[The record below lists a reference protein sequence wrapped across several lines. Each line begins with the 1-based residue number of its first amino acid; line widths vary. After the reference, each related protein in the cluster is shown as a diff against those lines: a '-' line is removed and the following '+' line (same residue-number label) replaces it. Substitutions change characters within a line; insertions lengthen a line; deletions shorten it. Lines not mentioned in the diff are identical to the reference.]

1 MLAGYYKRKQR
12 ESFKYGLW
20 KVSKSFWRKKRGK
33 KCQYV
38 MSDLEISLKKK
49 KEKKCQYCCE
59 QCKKFLEDKKQRLV
73 DI

>member
-1 MLAGYYKRKQR
+1 
-12 ESFKYGLW
+12 
-20 KVSKSFWRKKRGK
+20 
-33 KCQYV
+33 
-38 MSDLEISLKKK
+38 MSDLEIFLKKK